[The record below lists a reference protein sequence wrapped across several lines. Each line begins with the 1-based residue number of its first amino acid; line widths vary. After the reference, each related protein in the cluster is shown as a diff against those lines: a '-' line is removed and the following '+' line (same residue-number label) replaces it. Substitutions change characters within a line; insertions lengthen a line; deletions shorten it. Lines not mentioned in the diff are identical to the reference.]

1 MKLTIFADGA
11 SRGNPGLA
19 AYGFSIRDNS
29 GKTLYGE
36 GKYIGITTNNFAE
49 YSAVLH
55 ALTYVNQHFK
65 QGIEVIFLVDS
76 KLVVEQLSGRFK
88 IKSPNLKSL
97 IDKIKKLE
105 SSLGPVSYRYIPRH
119 LNKQA
124 DFLANQALDSR
135 I

>member
-1 MKLTIFADGA
+1 MKLTVFADGA
-11 SRGNPGLA
+11 SRGNPGQA
-19 AYGFSIRDNS
+19 AYGFSIRDDS
-29 GKTLYGE
+29 GKILYEE
-36 GKYIGITTNNFAE
+36 GKYIGMATNNFAE

-55 ALTYVNQHFK
+55 SLAYINQNFK

-88 IKSPNLKSL
+88 IKSPNLKLL
-97 IDKIKKLE
+97 IDEIKKLE
-105 SSLGPVSYRYIPRH
+105 TSLGLVSYRYIARH